1 LIRGACL
8 LRDLLGCSR
17 ALYTRIGGR
26 VVDRGWADTD
36 SRRSSVVSPAGGGV
50 EGALIAMGH
59 DHLQEDKE
67 RLEEILGKLGTTNLR
82 IS

>member
-1 LIRGACL
+1 
-8 LRDLLGCSR
+8 
-17 ALYTRIGGR
+17 
-26 VVDRGWADTD
+26 VDRGWADTD